1 MLCTLLRRR
10 VWILWGRFCKING
23 RRLFS
28 SSFFLI
34 LFTFQTDFAFYSYCL
49 SSQNLLASCS
59 KSQLAATKEA
69 LQAFLIYRLLSHQL
83 QASSW
88 RPVREPSEKHL
99 TTAGCPCV
107 ITRDILLLHGFPE
120 AICLPWL
127 RDACGEKALGTVHA
141 TVSFFIN
148 SRGD

>member
-1 MLCTLLRRR
+1 MDSLGVFFSKVT
-10 VWILWGRFCKING
+10 CKLNG
-23 RRLFS
+23 RRLFC

-34 LFTFQTDFAFYSYCL
+34 FFTFQTDFAFYSYCL

-69 LQAFLIYRLLSHQL
+69 VQAFLIYGLLSHQL

-88 RPVREPSEKHL
+88 RPTREPSEKHL
-99 TTAGCPCV
+99 TAVGCPCMT
-107 ITRDILLLHGFPE
+107 TRDILLLHGLPE
-120 AICLPWL
+120 ATCLPWL
-127 RDACGEKALGTVHA
+127 QDALGEKALGTVH
-141 TVSFFIN
+141 TTISFFVN

>member
-1 MLCTLLRRR
+1 MLRTLLRSR
-10 VWILWGRFCKING
+10 VWTLWGCFCKING
-23 RRLFS
+23 RRPFC

-69 LQAFLIYRLLSHQL
+69 VQAFLIYGLLSHQL

-107 ITRDILLLHGFPE
+107 ITCDILLLHGLPE
-120 AICLPWL
+120 ATCLPWL
-127 RDACGEKALGTVHA
+127 RDARGEKALGTVH
-141 TVSFFIN
+141 TTISFFIN
-148 SRGD
+148 IRGD

>member
-1 MLCTLLRRR
+1 MDSLGVFFSKVT
-10 VWILWGRFCKING
+10 CKLNG
-23 RRLFS
+23 RRLFC

-69 LQAFLIYRLLSHQL
+69 VQAFLIYGLLSHQL

-88 RPVREPSEKHL
+88 RPTREPSEKHL
-99 TTAGCPCV
+99 TAVGCPCMT
-107 ITRDILLLHGFPE
+107 TRDILLLHGLPE
-120 AICLPWL
+120 ATCLPWL
-127 RDACGEKALGTVHA
+127 QDALGEKALGTVH
-141 TVSFFIN
+141 TTISFFVN
-148 SRGD
+148 S

>member
-1 MLCTLLRRR
+1 MLRTLLRSR
-10 VWILWGRFCKING
+10 VWTLWGCFCKING
-23 RRLFS
+23 RRPFC

-59 KSQLAATKEA
+59 KSQLAAPKEA
-69 LQAFLIYRLLSHQL
+69 MQAFLIYGLLSHQL

-99 TTAGCPCV
+99 TTAGCPCM
-107 ITRDILLLHGFPE
+107 ITHDILLLHGLPE
-120 AICLPWL
+120 ATCLPWL
-127 RDACGEKALGTVHA
+127 RDARGEKALGTVH
-141 TVSFFIN
+141 TTISFFIN

>member
-1 MLCTLLRRR
+1 MLRTLLRSR
-10 VWILWGRFCKING
+10 VWTLWGCFCKING
-23 RRLFS
+23 RRPFC

-69 LQAFLIYRLLSHQL
+69 VQAFLIYGLLSHQL

-88 RPVREPSEKHL
+88 RPVREPSEKHR
-99 TTAGCPCV
+99 TTAGCPCLNV
-107 ITRDILLLHGFPE
+107 TSCFFTAFQKLLACHGYGMLVE
-120 AICLPWL
+120 KRPWVQCTQQL
-127 RDACGEKALGTVHA
+127 
-141 TVSFFIN
+141 VSL
-148 SRGD
+148 